1 MDEKKFREY
10 LVNKKADEKKIVNYI
25 ESLSEYQNYLE
36 KQQQTIDTIEVNKVV
51 DYTEYL
57 VKQEKDDVLT
67 FLLALH
73 SYAYFAKRNDFVETA
88 IDIFESY
95 NAMDNLSARIAE
107 WHSVEIRDEIF
118 EGLQLLS

>member
-1 MDEKKFREY
+1 M
-10 LVNKKADEKKIVNYI
+10 
-25 ESLSEYQNYLE
+25 
-36 KQQQTIDTIEVNKVV
+36 

-67 FLLALH
+67 FLLTLH
-73 SYAYFAKRNDFVETA
+73 NYAYIAKRNDFIEAA